1 MTNSSIVPYYAR
13 KYYRQRNFHIMYIDW
28 KGAITLERE
37 GNFKNAIND
46 EKLKQ
51 QLIDSAITILID
63 YELLDLQ
70 NDLRKIIAN
79 FAYLLVN
86 DNEIPFAMMKIS
98 IPQKY
103 MWLRTKV
110 FYFGVQDG
118 ECLLLDNDTF
128 SEQTYQNISKE
139 MRKRHTAIDWLAFP
153 EDYSMITSKTT

>member
-1 MTNSSIVPYYAR
+1 MLENITR
-13 KYYRQRNFHIMYIDW
+13 KEFFILYIYIDW

-37 GNFKNAIND
+37 GNFKNAINN

-51 QLIDSAITILID
+51 QLIDSAITILLD

-70 NDLRKIIAN
+70 NDLRKIIVD

-86 DNEIPFAMMKIS
+86 DDEIPFAMMKIS

-128 SEQTYQNISKE
+128 SEQIYKNISKE
-139 MRKRHTAIDWLAFP
+139 MKQRHTEIDWMEFP